1 MFKRN
6 APPAEKPSLGN
17 TPPPIQA
24 VERITSV
31 LGTGVI
37 WHGSINGSGGV
48 RIEGAFEGQIALRG
62 MLVVGETGRVTC
74 ENIRANTVIVAG
86 AVRGNIT
93 TQKLEIRAGGRV
105 WGDVVTTA
113 FVTEEGAFLRGQI
126 RMEETVELDLEPVP
140 ETTPAEAALAESA
153 AAAPLPSPSTG
164 ETTVVK
170 KKKTS

>member
-1 MFKRN
+1 MFKRKD
-6 APPAEKPSLGN
+6 PPNGETAQ
-17 TPPPIQA
+17 PIKA

-48 RIEGAFEGQIALRG
+48 RIEGAFEGEIALQG

-74 ENIRANTVIVAG
+74 ENIRASTVIVAG

-93 TQKLEIRAGGRV
+93 TQKLEIRASGRV

-113 FVTEEGAFLRGQI
+113 FVTEDGAFLRGQI
-126 RMEETVELDLEPVP
+126 RMEESVELNLG
-140 ETTPAEAALAESA
+140 
-153 AAAPLPSPSTG
+153 PSPESTPS
-164 ETTVVK
+164 EAIVAKAAVQSPEPEAKEEKPVK
-170 KKKTS
+170 AKRTRRKKSTA